1 MDSYVTG
8 TAIRQLREAKHMTQ
22 AELAEKLAVS
32 AKAISK
38 WETAHGLPDISLLE
52 PLAAALGVSVLELM
66 QGEPV
71 VNRNRSAN
79 LLRSKLYVCPLCGN
93 VLHATGQA
101 VVSCCGITLPPLD
114 ISEAD
119 DADEHHQLTLERVED
134 ELFVTIHHPM
144 TKDHYIS
151 FIACLTGD
159 KLQLVKLYPEGDA
172 SCRFKIT
179 GAGVLYFY
187 CNRHGLMKAPDFR
200 AAARHTPS
208 QKLHL
213 REPDEGDREQVMAYR
228 EEFLAIS
235 SCPLCG
241 NVLHA
246 TGQAVVSCCGIT
258 LPPLDISEADD
269 ADEHHQLT
277 LERVEDELFVTIHHP
292 MTKDHYISFIACL
305 TGDKLQL
312 VKLYPEGDASC
323 RFKITGA
330 GVLYFYCNRHGLMK
344 APDFRAAARH
354 TPSQKLHLREPDEG
368 DREQVMAYREEFL
381 AISSRLDGTSA
392 LDKYDDFGQWLA
404 DIRRL
409 KDPATTPAGFV
420 PATQYLALDEQEHL
434 VGMTNLRHHLNDYLL
449 AYGGHIGY
457 SVRPSERKNGYA
469 SQMLRQTLEKAKER
483 GISKV
488 RICCDHY
495 NIASAKTIQACGGI
509 LEDEMFDSSDG
520 MLTQRYWI
528 ENR

>member
-8 TAIRQLREAKHMTQ
+8 TAIRRLREAKHMTQ

-38 WETAHGLPDISLLE
+38 WETARGLPDISLLE

-179 GAGVLYFY
+179 GPQLVI
-187 CNRHGLMKAPDFR
+187 RRPR
-200 AAARHTPS
+200 
-208 QKLHL
+208 
-213 REPDEGDREQVMAYR
+213 
-228 EEFLAIS
+228 S
-235 SCPLCG
+235 STCG
-241 NVLHA
+241 SRTRA
-246 TGQAVVSCCGIT
+246 TGSRSWPTGKSF
-258 LPPLDISEADD
+258 LPS
-269 ADEHHQLT
+269 
-277 LERVEDELFVTIHHP
+277 
-292 MTKDHYISFIACL
+292 
-305 TGDKLQL
+305 
-312 VKLYPEGDASC
+312 
-323 RFKITGA
+323 
-330 GVLYFYCNRHGLMK
+330 
-344 APDFRAAARH
+344 APGWTA
-354 TPSQKLHLREPDEG
+354 LRRWTNTTTSTNG
-368 DREQVMAYREEFL
+368 WL
-381 AISSRLDGTSA
+381 TSA
-392 LDKYDDFGQWLA
+392 G
-404 DIRRL
+404 
-409 KDPATTPAGFV
+409 
-420 PATQYLALDEQEHL
+420 
-434 VGMTNLRHHLNDYLL
+434 
-449 AYGGHIGY
+449 
-457 SVRPSERKNGYA
+457 
-469 SQMLRQTLEKAKER
+469 
-483 GISKV
+483 
-488 RICCDHY
+488 
-495 NIASAKTIQACGGI
+495 
-509 LEDEMFDSSDG
+509 
-520 MLTQRYWI
+520 
-528 ENR
+528 